1 MLASIAW
8 YRQAWLLR
16 VQGRTA
22 TRYRERMPPMT
33 IDPDARARRE
43 SKAALRTSMLAS
55 RAGLS
60 TAQRTSSTAAI
71 NACLLGLP
79 ALPSAV
85 TVSGYVGFDTEIDTL
100 PFLATVLAQGKR
112 LLLPRV
118 VDAGSHERR
127 HLVLHQVGDLE
138 RDTRPGRW
146 GIREPDPALC
156 PAVDPLAVDLI
167 LLPGVAF
174 DLRGGRLGYGAGFYD
189 RLLPALRPGCLRVAA
204 AFSIQVVPRVPL
216 EAHDQRVQCLVT
228 EAGELPL
235 TND

>member
-1 MLASIAW
+1 
-8 YRQAWLLR
+8 
-16 VQGRTA
+16 
-22 TRYRERMPPMT
+22 MPPMT
-33 IDPDARARRE
+33 IDPDARSSRE
-43 SKAALRTSMLAS
+43 SKAALRARMLAS

-60 TAQRTSSTAAI
+60 PAQRASAAAAI
-71 NACLLGLP
+71 NGCLVGLP
-79 ALPSAV
+79 ALSTAV

-118 VDAGSHERR
+118 VDVESRERR
-127 HLVLHQVGDLE
+127 HLVLHQVGDLD

-156 PAVDPLAVDLI
+156 PAVDPIEVDLI

-189 RLLPALRPGCLRVAA
+189 RLLPALRPDCLRVAA

-216 EAHDQRVQCLVT
+216 EAHDQRVQRLVT
-228 EAGELPL
+228 EAGELTL
-235 TND
+235 TDE